1 VGATVRVR
9 TYIAPASEQ
18 DHAFAGRSRAQVRKT
33 IPQGAI
39 LNVTNPNVPE
49 ETTGG
54 PLGKLAGKVKAAA
67 GSLTGNETLARE
79 GRLQEAQVDAEVD
92 ARREAAEAEQAE
104 QEAQLEQ
111 KRNETEEERKRLQA
125 ELAESDREARIERDR
140 EEAERKA
147 ERDKAEAAA
156 KAEQERQ
163 REQQSV
169 ATLEKSADAV
179 KAAAE
184 TEAEKLEREAKLAE
198 ARANAIDPEETR

>member
-1 VGATVRVR
+1 M
-9 TYIAPASEQ
+9 
-18 DHAFAGRSRAQVRKT
+18 
-33 IPQGAI
+33 
-39 LNVTNPNVPE
+39 
-49 ETTGG
+49 
-54 PLGKLAGKVKAAA
+54 AA
-67 GSLTGNETLARE
+67 GSSTQDDPPGSDSQRDEPECARGDHGRPAGQARRQGE
-79 GRLQEAQVDAEVD
+79 GRRRLADRQRDPR
-92 ARREAAEAEQAE
+92 ARGPAS
-104 QEAQLEQ
+104 
-111 KRNETEEERKRLQA
+111 A

-179 KAAAE
+179 KTAAE